1 MKTKFILFMFILGCN
16 SVTNNFSI
24 QDKKQLQNISL
35 KNNPISK
42 SLYGINIDSMFVETK
57 KIKWGES
64 FSDIL
69 FKSGIDNKI
78 IFDAINKSKN
88 IFNLKT
94 LKKGKEYKL
103 LSYVDKKKPAYFIYE
118 PDLFSAIVYSLQD
131 SIFVDKRIKPIHLKE
146 KVVYGSIE
154 SSLYETIEK
163 NKFPLDLVYLL
174 VDVFAWQVDFYKI
187 NKGDRFKVVYLEEV
201 IDNKVIG
208 IKEIKA
214 AYFYHNNKDYY
225 AFKYDQG
232 KGIDYFDE
240 KGNNLRKTFLRSP
253 LNFSRISSRY
263 SKKRFHPVLKRYKSH
278 LGTDYAA
285 PRGTPIR
292 SVADGIVTEATR
304 NRGNGI
310 YVKIKHNNKYSTQYL
325 HMSKF
330 AKKIKKGVRV
340 VQGQTIGYVG
350 STGLATGPH
359 VCFRFWKNGIQVD
372 PYKQNDLPPGEPI
385 SKIHNDTFEYIRIKY
400 LEKLK
405 INLI

>member
-1 MKTKFILFMFILGCN
+1 MFFLGCN

-78 IFDAINKSKN
+78 IYDAITKSKN

-187 NKGDRFKVVYLEEV
+187 NKGDRFKVVYLEEE

>member
-1 MKTKFILFMFILGCN
+1 MKIKFALFIFLLGCN
-16 SVTNNFSI
+16 SLLNKSSI
-24 QDKKQLQNISL
+24 QEETSQAIESGS
-35 KNNPISK
+35 KNFSK
-42 SLYGINIDSMFVETK
+42 SLYGINIDSMYVETK
-57 KIKWGES
+57 KIKWGQS

-69 FKSGIDNKI
+69 YKSGINNKI

-88 IFNLKT
+88 VFNLKT
-94 LKKGKEYKL
+94 LKRGNEYKL
-103 LSYVDKKKPAYFIYE
+103 LSYLDKKTPSYFIYE
-118 PDLFSAIVYSLQD
+118 PDLFSGVVYSLED

-146 KVVYGSIE
+146 RVVYGNIE

-163 NKFPLDLVYLL
+163 NKLPLDLVYLL

-187 NKGDRFKVVYLEEV
+187 NKGDKFKAVYLEEIV
-201 IDNKVIG
+201 DNKVIG

-214 AYFYHNNKDYY
+214 AYFYHDNKDYY

-292 SVADGIVTEATR
+292 SVADGVVTEARR

-330 AKKIKKGVRV
+330 AKKIKKGAWV

-350 STGLATGPH
+350 STGLASGPH

-372 PYKQNDLPPGEPI
+372 PYKQNDLPQGEPI
-385 SKIHNDTFEYIRIKY
+385 SQIHHNTFEYIRLKY

>member
-1 MKTKFILFMFILGCN
+1 MFLGCN
-16 SVTNNFSI
+16 SVTNNFSL
-24 QDKKQLQNISL
+24 QDKKPQTMGL
-35 KNNPISK
+35 KNNYLSK
-42 SLYGINIDSMFVETK
+42 SLYGINIDSMFVVTK

-103 LSYVDKKKPAYFIYE
+103 LSYFDKKKPAYFIYE

-187 NKGDRFKVVYLEEV
+187 NKGDKFKVVYLEEI

-214 AYFYHNNKDYY
+214 AYFYHDNKDYY

-285 PRGTPIR
+285 PKGTPIR
-292 SVADGIVTEATR
+292 TVADGIVTEAKR

-340 VQGQTIGYVG
+340 AQGQTIGYVG

-385 SKIHNDTFEYIRIKY
+385 SKIHHDTFEYIRIKY
-400 LEKLK
+400 LEKMN
-405 INLI
+405 INFI

>member
-1 MKTKFILFMFILGCN
+1 MFLGCN
-16 SVTNNFSI
+16 SVTNNFSL
-24 QDKKQLQNISL
+24 QDKKPQTMGL
-35 KNNPISK
+35 KNNYLSK
-42 SLYGINIDSMFVETK
+42 SLYGINIDSMFVVTK

-103 LSYVDKKKPAYFIYE
+103 LSYFDKKKPAYFIYE

-187 NKGDRFKVVYLEEV
+187 NKGDKFKVVYLEEI

-214 AYFYHNNKDYY
+214 AYFYHDNKDYY

-263 SKKRFHPVLKRYKSH
+263 SKKRFHPVLKKYKSH

-285 PRGTPIR
+285 PKGTPIR
-292 SVADGIVTEATR
+292 TVADGIVTEAKR

-340 VQGQTIGYVG
+340 AQGQTIGYVG

-385 SKIHNDTFEYIRIKY
+385 SKIHHDTFEYIRIKY
-400 LEKLK
+400 LEKMN
-405 INLI
+405 INFI

>member
-1 MKTKFILFMFILGCN
+1 MKIKFALFIFLLGCN
-16 SVTNNFSI
+16 SLINKSSI
-24 QDKKQLQNISL
+24 QEETPQAIEL
-35 KNNPISK
+35 KSKTLSK
-42 SLYGINIDSMFVETK
+42 SLYGINIDSMYVETK
-57 KIKWGES
+57 KIKWGQS

-69 FKSGIDNKI
+69 YKSGIDNKI
-78 IFDAINKSKN
+78 IFDVINKSKN

-94 LKKGKEYKL
+94 LKRGKEYKL
-103 LSYVDKKKPAYFIYE
+103 LSYLDKKTPSYFIYE
-118 PDLFSAIVYSLQD
+118 PDLFSGVVYSLED

-146 KVVYGSIE
+146 RVVYGNIE

-187 NKGDRFKVVYLEEV
+187 NKGDKFKVVYLEEIV
-201 IDNKVIG
+201 DNKVIG

-214 AYFYHNNKDYY
+214 AYFYHDNKDYY

-278 LGTDYAA
+278 LGTDYVA

-292 SVADGIVTEATR
+292 SVADGVVTEARR

-340 VQGQTIGYVG
+340 TQGQTIGYVG
-350 STGLATGPH
+350 STGLASGPH
-359 VCFRFWKNGIQVD
+359 VCFRFWKNGVQVD

-385 SKIHNDTFEYIRIKY
+385 SQIHHNTFEYIRLKY

>member
-1 MKTKFILFMFILGCN
+1 MFFLGCN

-187 NKGDRFKVVYLEEV
+187 NKGDRFKIVYLEEV

>member
-1 MKTKFILFMFILGCN
+1 MKTKFILFMFFLGCN
-16 SVTNNFSI
+16 SVTNNFNI
-24 QDKKQLQNISL
+24 QEKKPPTIAI
-35 KNNPISK
+35 NNNHFSK
-42 SLYGINIDSMFVETK
+42 TLHGINIDSMFIETK

-64 FSDIL
+64 FSNIL
-69 FKSGIDNKI
+69 FKSGIENKI

-103 LSYVDKKKPAYFIYE
+103 LSYLENKKPAYFIYE
-118 PDLFSAIVYSLQD
+118 PDPFSAIIYSLQD
-131 SIFVDKRIKPIHLKE
+131 SIFVDKRIRPIYLKE
-146 KVVYGSIE
+146 KVVYGNIE

-163 NKFPLDLVYLL
+163 NKLPLDLVYLL

-187 NKGDRFKVVYLEEV
+187 NKGDKFKVVYLEEI

-278 LGTDYAA
+278 LGTDYVA
-285 PRGTPIR
+285 PIGTPIR
-292 SVADGIVTEATR
+292 SVADGIVTEARR

-310 YVKIKHNNKYSTQYL
+310 YIKIKHNNKYSTQYL

-330 AKKIKKGVRV
+330 AKKIKKGTRV
-340 VQGQTIGYVG
+340 LQGQTIGYVG

-359 VCFRFWKNGIQVD
+359 VCFRFWKNGVQVD

-385 SKIHNDTFEYIRIKY
+385 AIAHYDTFEYIRLKY
-400 LEKLK
+400 LKKLK

>member
-1 MKTKFILFMFILGCN
+1 MFFLGCN

-187 NKGDRFKVVYLEEV
+187 NKGDKFKVVYLEEI

-214 AYFYHNNKDYY
+214 AYFYHDNKDYY

-292 SVADGIVTEATR
+292 TVADGIVTEAKR

-372 PYKQNDLPPGEPI
+372 PYKQNDLPPGESI
-385 SKIHNDTFEYIRIKY
+385 SKIHHDTFEYIRIKY
-400 LEKLK
+400 LEKMN
-405 INLI
+405 INFI

>member
-1 MKTKFILFMFILGCN
+1 MKIKFILFMFFLGCN

-24 QDKKQLQNISL
+24 QDKKLQNISL
-35 KNNPISK
+35 KNNPLSK

-187 NKGDRFKVVYLEEV
+187 NKGDRFKVVYLEEI

>member
-1 MKTKFILFMFILGCN
+1 MKIKFALFIFLLGCN
-16 SVTNNFSI
+16 SLINKSSIQEETSQAIELKSKNFS
-24 QDKKQLQNISL
+24 
-35 KNNPISK
+35 KN
-42 SLYGINIDSMFVETK
+42 LYGINIDSMYVETK
-57 KIKWGES
+57 KIKWGQS

-69 FKSGIDNKI
+69 YKSGINNKI

-94 LKKGKEYKL
+94 LKRGKEYKL
-103 LSYVDKKKPAYFIYE
+103 LSYLDKKTPSYFIYE
-118 PDLFSAIVYSLQD
+118 PDLFSGVVYSLED

-146 KVVYGSIE
+146 RVVYGNIE

-187 NKGDRFKVVYLEEV
+187 NKGDKFKVVYLEEIV
-201 IDNKVIG
+201 DNKVIG

-214 AYFYHNNKDYY
+214 AYFYHDNKDYY

-263 SKKRFHPVLKRYKSH
+263 SKKRFHPVLKKYKSH

-292 SVADGIVTEATR
+292 SVADGVVTEARR

-340 VQGQTIGYVG
+340 TQGQTIGYVG
-350 STGLATGPH
+350 STGLASGPH

-385 SKIHNDTFEYIRIKY
+385 SQIHHNTFKYIRLKY

>member
-1 MKTKFILFMFILGCN
+1 MFLGCN
-16 SVTNNFSI
+16 SVTNNFSL
-24 QDKKQLQNISL
+24 QDKKPQTMGL
-35 KNNPISK
+35 KNNYLSK

-103 LSYVDKKKPAYFIYE
+103 LSYFDKKKPAYFIYE

-187 NKGDRFKVVYLEEV
+187 NKGDKFKVVYLEEI

-214 AYFYHNNKDYY
+214 AYFYHDNKDYY

-292 SVADGIVTEATR
+292 TVADGIVTEAKR

-340 VQGQTIGYVG
+340 AQGQTIGYVG

-372 PYKQNDLPPGEPI
+372 PYKQNDLPPGESI
-385 SKIHNDTFEYIRIKY
+385 SKIHHDTFEYIRIKY
-400 LEKLK
+400 LEKMN
-405 INLI
+405 INFI

>member
-1 MKTKFILFMFILGCN
+1 MKIKFALFIFLFGCN
-16 SVTNNFSI
+16 SLTNKPSI
-24 QDKKQLQNISL
+24 QEETSQAFELES
-35 KNNPISK
+35 KNLTK
-42 SLYGINIDSMFVETK
+42 SLYGINIDSMYVETK
-57 KIKWGES
+57 KIKWGQS

-69 FKSGIDNKI
+69 YKSGIDNKI

-94 LKKGKEYKL
+94 LKKGNEYKL
-103 LSYVDKKKPAYFIYE
+103 LTYLDKKTPSYFIYE
-118 PDLFSAIVYSLQD
+118 PDLFSGVVYSLED

-146 KVVYGSIE
+146 RVVYGNIE

-163 NKFPLDLVYLL
+163 NKLPLDLVYLL

-187 NKGDRFKVVYLEEV
+187 NKGDKFKAVYLEEIV
-201 IDNKVIG
+201 DNKVIG

-214 AYFYHNNKDYY
+214 AYFYHDNKDYY

-292 SVADGIVTEATR
+292 SVADGVVTEARR

-340 VQGQTIGYVG
+340 TQGQTIGYVG
-350 STGLATGPH
+350 STGLASGPH

-385 SKIHNDTFEYIRIKY
+385 SQIHHNTFEYIRLKY

>member
-1 MKTKFILFMFILGCN
+1 MKIKFALFIFLLGCN
-16 SVTNNFSI
+16 SLINKSSI
-24 QDKKQLQNISL
+24 QEETSQAIESGS
-35 KNNPISK
+35 KNFSK
-42 SLYGINIDSMFVETK
+42 SLYGINIDSMYVETK
-57 KIKWGES
+57 KIKWGQS

-69 FKSGIDNKI
+69 YKSGINNKI

-94 LKKGKEYKL
+94 LKRGNEYKL
-103 LSYVDKKKPAYFIYE
+103 LTYLDKKTPSYFIYE
-118 PDLFSAIVYSLQD
+118 PDLFSGVVYSLED

-146 KVVYGSIE
+146 RVVYGNIE

-187 NKGDRFKVVYLEEV
+187 NKGDKFKVVYLEEIV
-201 IDNKVIG
+201 DNKVIG

-214 AYFYHNNKDYY
+214 AYFYHDNKDYY

-292 SVADGIVTEATR
+292 SVADGVVTEARR

-340 VQGQTIGYVG
+340 SQGQTIGYVG
-350 STGLATGPH
+350 STGLASGPH

-385 SKIHNDTFEYIRIKY
+385 SQIHHNTFEYIRLKY

>member
-1 MKTKFILFMFILGCN
+1 MFLGCN
-16 SVTNNFSI
+16 SVTNNFSL
-24 QDKKQLQNISL
+24 QDKKPQTMGL
-35 KNNPISK
+35 KNNYLSK
-42 SLYGINIDSMFVETK
+42 SLYGINIDSMFVVTK

-103 LSYVDKKKPAYFIYE
+103 LSYFDKKKPAYFIYE

-187 NKGDRFKVVYLEEV
+187 NKGDKFKVVYLEEI

-214 AYFYHNNKDYY
+214 AYFYHDNKDYY

-292 SVADGIVTEATR
+292 TVADGIVTEAKR

-385 SKIHNDTFEYIRIKY
+385 SKIHHDTFEYIRIKY
-400 LEKLK
+400 LEKMN
-405 INLI
+405 INFI

>member
-1 MKTKFILFMFILGCN
+1 MKIKFALFVFLLGCN
-16 SVTNNFSI
+16 SLINKSPIQEETSQAIELESKNF
-24 QDKKQLQNISL
+24 
-35 KNNPISK
+35 SK
-42 SLYGINIDSMFVETK
+42 SLYGINIDSMYVETK
-57 KIKWGES
+57 KIKWGQS

-69 FKSGIDNKI
+69 YKSGINNKI

-94 LKKGKEYKL
+94 LKRGNEYKL
-103 LSYVDKKKPAYFIYE
+103 LTYLDKKTPSYFIYE
-118 PDLFSAIVYSLQD
+118 PDLFSGVVYSLED

-146 KVVYGSIE
+146 RVVYGNIE

-187 NKGDRFKVVYLEEV
+187 NKGDKFKVVYLEEIV
-201 IDNKVIG
+201 DNKVIG

-214 AYFYHNNKDYY
+214 AYFYHDSKDYY

-292 SVADGIVTEATR
+292 SVADGVVTEARR

-330 AKKIKKGVRV
+330 AKKIKEGAWV

-350 STGLATGPH
+350 STGLASGPH

-385 SKIHNDTFEYIRIKY
+385 SQIHHNTFEYIRLKY

>member
-1 MKTKFILFMFILGCN
+1 MKIKFALFIFLLGCN
-16 SVTNNFSI
+16 SLINKSSIQEETSQAIELKSKNFS
-24 QDKKQLQNISL
+24 
-35 KNNPISK
+35 KN
-42 SLYGINIDSMFVETK
+42 LYGINIDSMYVETK
-57 KIKWGES
+57 KIKWGQS

-69 FKSGIDNKI
+69 YKSGINNKI

-94 LKKGKEYKL
+94 LKRGNEYKL
-103 LSYVDKKKPAYFIYE
+103 LTYLDKKTPSYFIYE
-118 PDLFSAIVYSLQD
+118 PDLFSGVVYSLED

-146 KVVYGSIE
+146 RVVYGNIE

-187 NKGDRFKVVYLEEV
+187 NKGDKFKVVYLEEIV
-201 IDNKVIG
+201 DNKVIG

-214 AYFYHNNKDYY
+214 AYFYHDNKDYY

-263 SKKRFHPVLKRYKSH
+263 SKKRFHPVLKKYKSH

-292 SVADGIVTEATR
+292 SVADGVVTEARR

-340 VQGQTIGYVG
+340 TQGQTIGYVG
-350 STGLATGPH
+350 STGLASGPH

-385 SKIHNDTFEYIRIKY
+385 SQIHHNTFKYIRLKY

>member
-1 MKTKFILFMFILGCN
+1 MKIKFALFVFLLGCN
-16 SVTNNFSI
+16 SLINKSSI
-24 QDKKQLQNISL
+24 QEETSQAIELES
-35 KNNPISK
+35 KNFSK
-42 SLYGINIDSMFVETK
+42 SLYGINIDSMYVESK
-57 KIKWGES
+57 KIKWGQS

-69 FKSGIDNKI
+69 YKSGINNKI

-94 LKKGKEYKL
+94 LKRGNEYKL
-103 LSYVDKKKPAYFIYE
+103 LTYLDKKTPSYFIYE
-118 PDLFSAIVYSLQD
+118 PDLFSGVVYSLED

-146 KVVYGSIE
+146 RVVYGNIE

-187 NKGDRFKVVYLEEV
+187 NKGDKFKVVYLEEIV
-201 IDNKVIG
+201 DNKVIG

-214 AYFYHNNKDYY
+214 AYFYHDNKDYY

-292 SVADGIVTEATR
+292 SVADGVVTEARR

-340 VQGQTIGYVG
+340 TQGQTIGYVG
-350 STGLATGPH
+350 STGLASGPH

-385 SKIHNDTFEYIRIKY
+385 SQIHHNTFEYIRLKY

>member
-1 MKTKFILFMFILGCN
+1 MKIKFILFIFFLGCN

-24 QDKKQLQNISL
+24 QDKKLKNISL
-35 KNNPISK
+35 KNNPLSK

-187 NKGDRFKVVYLEEV
+187 NKGDRFKVVYLEEI

>member
-1 MKTKFILFMFILGCN
+1 MKTKFILFMFFLGCN

-187 NKGDRFKVVYLEEV
+187 NKGDRFKIVYLEEV

>member
-1 MKTKFILFMFILGCN
+1 MKIKFALFIFLFGCN
-16 SVTNNFSI
+16 SLTNKPSI
-24 QDKKQLQNISL
+24 QEETSQAFELES
-35 KNNPISK
+35 KNLTK
-42 SLYGINIDSMFVETK
+42 SLYGINIDSMYVETK
-57 KIKWGES
+57 KIKWGQS

-69 FKSGIDNKI
+69 YKSGIDNKI

-94 LKKGKEYKL
+94 LKRGNEYKL
-103 LSYVDKKKPAYFIYE
+103 LTYLDKKTPSYFIYE
-118 PDLFSAIVYSLQD
+118 PDLFSGVVYSLED

-146 KVVYGSIE
+146 RVVYGNIE

-187 NKGDRFKVVYLEEV
+187 NKGDKFKVVYLEEIV
-201 IDNKVIG
+201 DNKVIG

-214 AYFYHNNKDYY
+214 AYFYHDNKDYY

-292 SVADGIVTEATR
+292 SVADGVVTEARR

-340 VQGQTIGYVG
+340 SQGQTIGYVG
-350 STGLATGPH
+350 STGLASGPH

-385 SKIHNDTFEYIRIKY
+385 SQIHHNTFEYIRLKY

>member
-1 MKTKFILFMFILGCN
+1 MFFLGCN

-78 IFDAINKSKN
+78 IYDAITKSKN

-187 NKGDRFKVVYLEEV
+187 NKGDRFKIVYLEEV

>member
-1 MKTKFILFMFILGCN
+1 MKIKFAFFIFLLGCN
-16 SVTNNFSI
+16 SITNKLPVQEKASQAI
-24 QDKKQLQNISL
+24 ELESKHLS
-35 KNNPISK
+35 KN
-42 SLYGINIDSMFVETK
+42 LYGINIDSMFVETK

-69 FKSGIDNKI
+69 YKSGIDNKI
-78 IFDAINKSKN
+78 IFDAVNKSKN

-94 LKKGKEYKL
+94 LKRGKEYKL
-103 LSYVDKKKPAYFIYE
+103 LSYFNKKKPAYFIYE
-118 PDLFSAIVYSLQD
+118 PDLFSAVVYSLED
-131 SIFVDKRIKPIHLKE
+131 SIFVDKRIKPVHLKE
-146 KVVYGSIE
+146 RVVYGNIE

-187 NKGDRFKVVYLEEV
+187 NKGDKFKVVYLEEIV
-201 IDNKVIG
+201 DNKVIG

-214 AYFYHNNKDYY
+214 AYFYHDNKDYY

-263 SKKRFHPVLKRYKSH
+263 SRKRFHPVLKRYKSH

-292 SVADGIVTEATR
+292 AVADGIVTEATR

-350 STGLATGPH
+350 STGLASGPH
-359 VCFRFWKNGIQVD
+359 VCFRFWKNGTQVD

-385 SKIHNDTFEYIRIKY
+385 SQIHHHTFEYIRLKY

>member
-1 MKTKFILFMFILGCN
+1 MKIKFALFIFLFGCN
-16 SVTNNFSI
+16 SLINKPSI
-24 QDKKQLQNISL
+24 QEETSQAFELES
-35 KNNPISK
+35 KNLTK
-42 SLYGINIDSMFVETK
+42 SLYGINIDSMYVETK
-57 KIKWGES
+57 KIKWGQS

-69 FKSGIDNKI
+69 YKSGIDNKI

-94 LKKGKEYKL
+94 LKRGNEYKL
-103 LSYVDKKKPAYFIYE
+103 LTYLDKKTPSYFIYE
-118 PDLFSAIVYSLQD
+118 PDLFSGVVYSLED

-146 KVVYGSIE
+146 RVVYGNIE

-187 NKGDRFKVVYLEEV
+187 NKGDKFKVVYLEEIV
-201 IDNKVIG
+201 DNKVIG

-214 AYFYHNNKDYY
+214 AYFYHDNKDYY

-292 SVADGIVTEATR
+292 SVADGVVTEARR

-340 VQGQTIGYVG
+340 TQGQTIGYVG
-350 STGLATGPH
+350 STGLASGPH

-385 SKIHNDTFEYIRIKY
+385 SQIHHNTFEYIRLKY

>member
-1 MKTKFILFMFILGCN
+1 MKTKFILFIMFLGCN
-16 SVTNNFSI
+16 SVTNNFSL
-24 QDKKQLQNISL
+24 QDKKPQTMGL
-35 KNNPISK
+35 KNNYLSK
-42 SLYGINIDSMFVETK
+42 SLYGINIDSMFVVTK

-103 LSYVDKKKPAYFIYE
+103 LSYFDKKKPAYFIYE

-131 SIFVDKRIKPIHLKE
+131 SIFVDKRIKPIHFKE

-187 NKGDRFKVVYLEEV
+187 NKGDKFKVVYLEEI

-214 AYFYHNNKDYY
+214 AYFYHDNKDYY

-292 SVADGIVTEATR
+292 TVADGIVTEAKR

-385 SKIHNDTFEYIRIKY
+385 SKIHHDTFEYIRIKY
-400 LEKLK
+400 LEKMN
-405 INLI
+405 INFI

>member
-1 MKTKFILFMFILGCN
+1 MKIKFALFIFLLGCN
-16 SVTNNFSI
+16 SLTNKLSI
-24 QDKKQLQNISL
+24 QEETSQTIELES
-35 KNNPISK
+35 KNLSK
-42 SLYGINIDSMFVETK
+42 SLYGINIDSMYVETK
-57 KIKWGES
+57 KIKWGQS

-69 FKSGIDNKI
+69 YKSGIDNKI

-94 LKKGKEYKL
+94 LKRGKEYKL
-103 LSYVDKKKPAYFIYE
+103 LSYLDKKTPSYFIYE
-118 PDLFSAIVYSLQD
+118 PDLFSGVVYSLED
-131 SIFVDKRIKPIHLKE
+131 SIFVDKRIKPVHLKE
-146 KVVYGSIE
+146 RVVYGNIE

-187 NKGDRFKVVYLEEV
+187 NKGDKFKIVYLEEIV
-201 IDNKVIG
+201 DNKVIG

-214 AYFYHNNKDYY
+214 AYFYHDNKDYY

-292 SVADGIVTEATR
+292 SVADGVVTEARR

-340 VQGQTIGYVG
+340 AQGQTIGYVG
-350 STGLATGPH
+350 STGLASGPH

-385 SKIHNDTFEYIRIKY
+385 SQIHQNTFEYIRLKY

>member
-118 PDLFSAIVYSLQD
+118 PDLLSAIVYSLQD

-214 AYFYHNNKDYY
+214 AYFYHNNKNYY

>member
-1 MKTKFILFMFILGCN
+1 MKIKFALFIFLLGCN
-16 SVTNNFSI
+16 SLINKSSI
-24 QDKKQLQNISL
+24 QEETPQAIEL
-35 KNNPISK
+35 KSKTLSK
-42 SLYGINIDSMFVETK
+42 SLYGINIDSMYVETK
-57 KIKWGES
+57 KIKWGQS

-69 FKSGIDNKI
+69 YKSGIDNKI
-78 IFDAINKSKN
+78 IFDVINKSKN

-94 LKKGKEYKL
+94 LKRGKEYKL
-103 LSYVDKKKPAYFIYE
+103 LSYLDKKTPSYFIYE
-118 PDLFSAIVYSLQD
+118 PDLFSGVVYSLED

-146 KVVYGSIE
+146 RVVYGNIE

-187 NKGDRFKVVYLEEV
+187 NKGDKFKVVYLEEIV
-201 IDNKVIG
+201 DNKVIG

-214 AYFYHNNKDYY
+214 AYFYHDNKDYY

-278 LGTDYAA
+278 LGTDYVA

-292 SVADGIVTEATR
+292 SVADGVVTEARR

-330 AKKIKKGVRV
+330 AKKIKKGVKV
-340 VQGQTIGYVG
+340 TQGQTIGYVG
-350 STGLATGPH
+350 STGLASGPH
-359 VCFRFWKNGIQVD
+359 VCFRFWKNGVQVD

-385 SKIHNDTFEYIRIKY
+385 SQIHHNTFEYIRLKY

-405 INLI
+405 INLT

>member
-1 MKTKFILFMFILGCN
+1 MFFLGCN

-350 STGLATGPH
+350 STGLASGPH

>member
-1 MKTKFILFMFILGCN
+1 MKIKFALFVFLLGCN
-16 SVTNNFSI
+16 SLINKSPIQEETSQAIELESKNF
-24 QDKKQLQNISL
+24 
-35 KNNPISK
+35 SK
-42 SLYGINIDSMFVETK
+42 SLYGINIDSMYVETK
-57 KIKWGES
+57 KIKWGQS

-69 FKSGIDNKI
+69 YKSGIDNKI

-94 LKKGKEYKL
+94 LKRGNEYKL
-103 LSYVDKKKPAYFIYE
+103 LSYLDKKTPSYFIYE
-118 PDLFSAIVYSLQD
+118 PDLFSGVVYSLED

-146 KVVYGSIE
+146 RVVYGNIE

-187 NKGDRFKVVYLEEV
+187 NKGDKFKVVYLEEIV
-201 IDNKVIG
+201 DNKVIG

-214 AYFYHNNKDYY
+214 AYFYHDNKDYY

-292 SVADGIVTEATR
+292 SVADGVVTEARR

-340 VQGQTIGYVG
+340 TQGQTIGYVG
-350 STGLATGPH
+350 STGLASGPH

-385 SKIHNDTFEYIRIKY
+385 SQIHHNTFEYIRLKY

>member
-1 MKTKFILFMFILGCN
+1 MKIKFALFIFLFGCN
-16 SVTNNFSI
+16 SLTNKPSI
-24 QDKKQLQNISL
+24 QEETSQAFELES
-35 KNNPISK
+35 KNLSK
-42 SLYGINIDSMFVETK
+42 SLYGINIDSMYVETK
-57 KIKWGES
+57 KIKWGQS

-69 FKSGIDNKI
+69 YKSGINNKI

-94 LKKGKEYKL
+94 LKRGNEYKL
-103 LSYVDKKKPAYFIYE
+103 LTYLDKKTPSYFIYE
-118 PDLFSAIVYSLQD
+118 PDLFSGVVYSLED

-146 KVVYGSIE
+146 RVVYGNIE

-187 NKGDRFKVVYLEEV
+187 NKGDKFKVVYLEEIV
-201 IDNKVIG
+201 DNKVIG

-214 AYFYHNNKDYY
+214 AYFYHDNKDYY

-292 SVADGIVTEATR
+292 SVADGVVTEARR

-330 AKKIKKGVRV
+330 AKKIKKGAWV

-350 STGLATGPH
+350 STGLASGPH

-385 SKIHNDTFEYIRIKY
+385 SQIHHNTFEYIRLKY

>member
-1 MKTKFILFMFILGCN
+1 MKIKFALFIFLFGCN
-16 SVTNNFSI
+16 SLTNKPSI
-24 QDKKQLQNISL
+24 QEETSQAFELES
-35 KNNPISK
+35 KNLTK
-42 SLYGINIDSMFVETK
+42 SLYGINIDSMYVETK
-57 KIKWGES
+57 KIKWGQS

-69 FKSGIDNKI
+69 YKSGIDNKI

-94 LKKGKEYKL
+94 LKRGNEYKL
-103 LSYVDKKKPAYFIYE
+103 LSYLDKKTPSYFIYE
-118 PDLFSAIVYSLQD
+118 PDLFSGVVYSLED

-146 KVVYGSIE
+146 RVVYGNIE

-187 NKGDRFKVVYLEEV
+187 NKGDKFKVVYLEEIV
-201 IDNKVIG
+201 DNKVIG

-214 AYFYHNNKDYY
+214 AYFYHDNKDYY
-225 AFKYDQG
+225 AFNYDQG

-292 SVADGIVTEATR
+292 SVADGVVTEARR

-330 AKKIKKGVRV
+330 AKKIKEGAWV

-350 STGLATGPH
+350 STGLASGPH

-385 SKIHNDTFEYIRIKY
+385 SQIHHNTFEYIRLKY

>member
-1 MKTKFILFMFILGCN
+1 MFFLGCN

-24 QDKKQLQNISL
+24 QDNKQLQNISL

>member
-1 MKTKFILFMFILGCN
+1 MKIKFALFIFLLGCN
-16 SVTNNFSI
+16 SLINKSPIQEETSQAIELESKNF
-24 QDKKQLQNISL
+24 
-35 KNNPISK
+35 SK
-42 SLYGINIDSMFVETK
+42 SLYGINIDSMYVETK
-57 KIKWGES
+57 KIKWGQS

-69 FKSGIDNKI
+69 YKSGINNKI

-94 LKKGKEYKL
+94 LKRGNEYKL
-103 LSYVDKKKPAYFIYE
+103 LTYLDKKTPSYFIYE
-118 PDLFSAIVYSLQD
+118 PDLFSGVVYSLED

-146 KVVYGSIE
+146 RVVYGNIE

-187 NKGDRFKVVYLEEV
+187 NKGDKFKVVYLEEIV
-201 IDNKVIG
+201 DNKVIG

-214 AYFYHNNKDYY
+214 AYFYHDNKDYY

-292 SVADGIVTEATR
+292 SVADGVVTEARR

-340 VQGQTIGYVG
+340 SQGQTIGYVG
-350 STGLATGPH
+350 STGLASGPH

-385 SKIHNDTFEYIRIKY
+385 SQIHHNTFEYIRLKY

>member
-1 MKTKFILFMFILGCN
+1 MKIKFALFIFLFGCN
-16 SVTNNFSI
+16 SLTNKPSI
-24 QDKKQLQNISL
+24 QEETSQAFELES
-35 KNNPISK
+35 KNLTK
-42 SLYGINIDSMFVETK
+42 SLYGINIDSMYVETK
-57 KIKWGES
+57 KIKWGQS

-69 FKSGIDNKI
+69 YKSGIDNKI

-94 LKKGKEYKL
+94 LKRGNEYKL
-103 LSYVDKKKPAYFIYE
+103 LSYLDKKTPSYFIYE
-118 PDLFSAIVYSLQD
+118 PDLFSGVVYSLED

-146 KVVYGSIE
+146 RVVYGNIE

-187 NKGDRFKVVYLEEV
+187 NKGDKFKVVYLEEIV
-201 IDNKVIG
+201 DNKVIG

-214 AYFYHNNKDYY
+214 AYFYHDNKDYY

-292 SVADGIVTEATR
+292 SVADGVVTEARR

-340 VQGQTIGYVG
+340 SQGQTIGYVG
-350 STGLATGPH
+350 STGLASGPH

-385 SKIHNDTFEYIRIKY
+385 SQIHHNTFEYIRLKY

>member
-1 MKTKFILFMFILGCN
+1 MKIKFALFIFLFGCN
-16 SVTNNFSI
+16 SLTNKPSI
-24 QDKKQLQNISL
+24 QEETSQAFELES
-35 KNNPISK
+35 KNLTK
-42 SLYGINIDSMFVETK
+42 SLYGINIDSMYVETK
-57 KIKWGES
+57 KIKWGQS

-69 FKSGIDNKI
+69 YKSGIDNKI

-94 LKKGKEYKL
+94 LKRGNEYKL
-103 LSYVDKKKPAYFIYE
+103 LTYLDKKTPSYFIYE
-118 PDLFSAIVYSLQD
+118 PDLFSGVVYSLED

-146 KVVYGSIE
+146 RVVYGNIE

-187 NKGDRFKVVYLEEV
+187 NKGDKFKVVYLEEIV
-201 IDNKVIG
+201 DNKVIG

-214 AYFYHNNKDYY
+214 AYFYHDSKDYY

-292 SVADGIVTEATR
+292 SVADGVVTEARR

-340 VQGQTIGYVG
+340 SQGQTIGYVG
-350 STGLATGPH
+350 STGLASGPH

-385 SKIHNDTFEYIRIKY
+385 SQIHHNTFEYIRLKY